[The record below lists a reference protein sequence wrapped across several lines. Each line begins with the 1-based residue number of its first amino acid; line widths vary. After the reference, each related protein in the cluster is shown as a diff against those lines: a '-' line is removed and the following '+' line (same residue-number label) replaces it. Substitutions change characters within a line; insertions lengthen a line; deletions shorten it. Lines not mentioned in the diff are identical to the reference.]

1 MIVKTL
7 ENWRNRPTEAIL
19 TGLFSK
25 TVSDK
30 PIFNF
35 LFYSIYN
42 NDLSAFFPIIYQN
55 DAEDPGRKPGGESVP
70 AVGWQQGRTG
80 GSQYI

>member
-1 MIVKTL
+1 VIVKTL

-42 NDLSAFFPIIYQN
+42 NDLSAFFPIIYSTRTWY
-55 DAEDPGRKPGGESVP
+55 PLESV
-70 AVGWQQGRTG
+70 T
-80 GSQYI
+80 IT